1 MEKIHPS
8 KTGVH
13 AIAIFEAV
21 KGVLG
26 IIAGFGILSLM
37 RRDIPAFAD
46 DLVEIL
52 HLNNEGHL
60 AHRIV
65 ETVTKLNPSNIK
77 VFFALSLVYAAV
89 RFIEAYGLWRL
100 RAWAEWFAIISGS
113 IYVPIEI
120 YEIFQK
126 PTIFR
131 VLILIANIGI
141 VLYLLSFRREQKH
154 EKEIHESQAVSPA
167 VSDSQ

>member
-8 KTGVH
+8 KTGIY

-21 KGVLG
+21 KGILG
-26 IIAGFGILSLM
+26 IIAGFGILSLVH
-37 RRDIPAFAD
+37 RDISVFAE
-46 DLVEIL
+46 DLVEVL
-52 HLNNEGHL
+52 HLSNEGHL

-65 ETVTKLNPSNIK
+65 ETVTKLNPANIK

-100 RAWAEWFAIISGS
+100 RAWAEWFGIISGS
-113 IYVPIEI
+113 IYVPIEV

-131 VLILIANIGI
+131 VLILLVNIAI
-141 VLYLLSFRREQKH
+141 VIYLYSFRKEQKH
-154 EKEIHESQAVSPA
+154 VHKIHESRMAA
-167 VSDSQ
+167 E